1 VDVLER
7 YLVLGLRLGLHIDG
21 FVDAYYGPPE
31 LKEQVDAE
39 KPTDPSALAAE
50 AAELADA
57 LAFEDEHRNVFLRA
71 QLAGCE
77 TTARRLAGDPIS
89 WADEVERCYG
99 VRPAP
104 VPEERFAQAHESLD
118 AALLGSGSLAQRYRA
133 WLETQVVD
141 PAVVEPAS
149 HAFEV
154 DLRERTRSLVGLP
167 DDESVLFETVE
178 NEPWSGFNYYL
189 GKRQSRV
196 VINTDL
202 PVHSFHIPD
211 LVAHEMY
218 PGHHTEHVWKE
229 TLLVEGEGKLEEAI
243 LLTGTPQAIVSE
255 GIATMALQMAHGAEA
270 DVIATEIYAAFDAPY
285 DAEAVPA
292 VRAFRAGID
301 ALSVNAAHLLH
312 EEGRPSAEVRA
323 YMERWSLLPPERVE
337 KSLEFLTHPTW
348 RAYVSSYSSGY
359 ELCDSF
365 VAGDSGRYRTL
376 LTTQLTTTDLGGG
389 NG

>member
-7 YLVLGLRLGLHIDG
+7 YLVLGLRLGRHIDG
-21 FVDAYYGPPE
+21 FVDAYYGPSE

-39 KPTDPSALAAE
+39 ATADPSALAHE
-50 AAELADA
+50 AAALTDA
-57 LAFEDEHRNVFLRA
+57 LAFDEEHRNLFLRA

-77 TTARRLAGDPIS
+77 TTARRLAGEPIS
-89 WADEVERCYG
+89 WADEVEQCYG
-99 VRPAP
+99 VRPEP
-104 VPEERFAQAHESLD
+104 VAEERFAQAHEKLD
-118 AALLGSGSLAQRYRA
+118 AALVGGGTLAERYRA

-141 PAVVEPAS
+141 PAVVAS
-149 HAFEV
+149 AAHAFEA
-154 DLRERTRSLVGLP
+154 DLRERTRSLFGLP
-167 DDESVLFETVE
+167 EDESVLFETVE
-178 NEPWSGFNYYL
+178 DEPWSGFNYYL
-189 GKRQSRV
+189 GERQSRV

-229 TLLVEGEGKLEEAI
+229 TLLVDGEGKLEEAI
-243 LLTGTPQAIVSE
+243 FLTGTPQAIISE
-255 GIATMALQMAHGAEA
+255 GIATMALEMAHGDEA
-270 DVIATEIYAAFDAPY
+270 DVIATEVYASFEAPY
-285 DAEAVPA
+285 DAEVVPA

-312 EEGRPSAEVRA
+312 EEGRPPTEVRA
-323 YMERWSLLPPERVE
+323 YLERWSLLPPERVQ

-348 RAYVSSYSSGY
+348 RAYVSSYSTGY
-359 ELCDSF
+359 ELCNAF
-365 VAGDSGRYRTL
+365 VAGDPARYRTL

>member
-7 YLVLGLRLGLHIDG
+7 YLVLGLRLGRHIDG
-21 FVDAYYGPPE
+21 FVDAYYGPAE
-31 LKEQVDAE
+31 LNEQVDAE
-39 KPTDPSALAAE
+39 DPADPSELAAE
-50 AAELADA
+50 AAA
-57 LAFEDEHRNVFLRA
+57 LAGEIAFDDEHRNVFLRA

-77 TTARRLAGDPIS
+77 TTSRRLAGEPIS

-99 VRPAP
+99 VRPEP
-104 VPEERFAQAHESLD
+104 VPEQRFMQAHEQLD
-118 AALLGSGSLAQRYRA
+118 AALLGSGSLPDRYRE
-133 WLETQVVD
+133 WLATQVVD
-141 PAVVEPAS
+141 PRVVEPAS
-149 HAFEV
+149 QAFEA
-154 DLRERTRSLVGLP
+154 DLRERTRTLFGLP
-167 DDESVLFETVE
+167 DGESVLFETVE

-189 GKRQSRV
+189 GGRQSRV
-196 VINTDL
+196 VLNTDL

-229 TLLVEGEGKLEEAI
+229 TLLVDGEGRLEEAI
-243 LLTGTPQAIVSE
+243 FLTGTPQAIVSE
-255 GIATMALQMAHGAEA
+255 GIATMALEIVHGDEA

-285 DAEAVPA
+285 DAEVVPA

-312 EEGRPSAEVRA
+312 EEGRPQAEVRE
-323 YMERWSLLPPERVE
+323 YLERWSLLPPERVE

-359 ELCDSF
+359 ELCNAY
-365 VAGDSGRYRTL
+365 VAGDPSRFRTL
-376 LTTQLTTTDLGGG
+376 LMTQLTTSDL
-389 NG
+389 

>member
-7 YLVLGLRLGLHIDG
+7 YLVLGLRLGRHIDG

-39 KPTDPSALAAE
+39 ETADPSVLAHE
-50 AAELADA
+50 AAALTDA
-57 LAFEDEHRNVFLRA
+57 LAFDEEHRNLFLRA

-77 TTARRLAGDPIS
+77 TTARRLAGEPIS
-89 WADEVERCYG
+89 WADEVEQCYG
-99 VRPAP
+99 VRPEP
-104 VPEERFAQAHESLD
+104 VAEERFAQAHEKLD
-118 AALLGSGSLAQRYRA
+118 AALVGGGTLAERYRA

-141 PAVVEPAS
+141 PAVVAS
-149 HAFEV
+149 AAHAFEA
-154 DLRERTRSLVGLP
+154 DLRERTRSLFGLP
-167 DDESVLFETVE
+167 EDESVLFETVE

-189 GKRQSRV
+189 GERQSRV

-229 TLLVEGEGKLEEAI
+229 TLLVDGEGRLEEAI
-243 LLTGTPQAIVSE
+243 FLTGTPQAIISE
-255 GIATMALQMAHGAEA
+255 GIATMALEMAHGDEA
-270 DVIATEIYAAFDAPY
+270 DVIATEVYASFEAPY
-285 DAEAVPA
+285 DAEVVPA

-312 EEGRPSAEVRA
+312 EEGRPPTEVRA
-323 YMERWSLLPPERVE
+323 YLERWSLLPPERVQ

-348 RAYVSSYSSGY
+348 RAYVSSYSTGY
-359 ELCDSF
+359 ELCNAF
-365 VAGDSGRYRTL
+365 VAGNPDRYRTL

>member
-7 YLVLGLRLGLHIDG
+7 YLVLGLRLGRHIDG
-21 FVDAYYGPPE
+21 FVDAYYGPPQ

-39 KPTDPSALAAE
+39 EPADPSALAAE
-50 AAELADA
+50 AAELTDA
-57 LAFEDEHRNVFLRA
+57 LAFDEDHRNTFLRA

-77 TTARRLAGDPIS
+77 TTARRLAGEPIS

-99 VRPAP
+99 VRPEP
-104 VPEERFAQAHESLD
+104 VPEERFADAHEKLD
-118 AALLGSGSLAQRYRA
+118 AALVGGGSLAERYRA

-141 PAVVEPAS
+141 PAVVESAA
-149 HAFEV
+149 HAFEA
-154 DLRERTRSLVGLP
+154 DLRERTRSVFGLP

-189 GKRQSRV
+189 GERQSRV

-229 TLLVEGEGKLEEAI
+229 TLLVDGEGKLEEAI
-243 LLTGTPQAIVSE
+243 FLTGTPQAIISE
-255 GIATMALQMAHGAEA
+255 GIATMALEMAHGNEA
-270 DVIATEIYAAFDAPY
+270 DVIALEVYASFDAPY
-285 DAEAVPA
+285 DAEVVPA

-312 EEGRPSAEVRA
+312 EEGRPLREVRA
-323 YMERWSLLPPERVE
+323 YLERWSLLPPERVE
-337 KSLEFLTHPTW
+337 KSLEFLRHPTW

-359 ELCDSF
+359 ELCNAF
-365 VAGDSGRYRTL
+365 VAGDPARFRTL